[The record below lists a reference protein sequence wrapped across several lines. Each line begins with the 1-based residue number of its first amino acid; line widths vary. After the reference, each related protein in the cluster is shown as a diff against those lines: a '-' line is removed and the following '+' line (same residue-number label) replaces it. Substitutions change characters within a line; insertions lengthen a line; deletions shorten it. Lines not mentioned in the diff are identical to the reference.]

1 MVVGVGVYTSNHNP
15 KKKILNQLCDM
26 TIGKVICNIVI
37 NDTNSAMNE
46 VHLVNLVAMLI
57 QSDFNI
63 SIKMINVTR
72 VGDFGDQ

>member
-1 MVVGVGVYTSNHNP
+1 
-15 KKKILNQLCDM
+15 M
-26 TIGKVICNIVI
+26 TIGKAIGDCII

>member
-1 MVVGVGVYTSNHNP
+1 M
-15 KKKILNQLCDM
+15 IDM
-26 TIGKVICNIVI
+26 TIGKAICDCIII
-37 NDTNSAMNE
+37 NTNRAMNE